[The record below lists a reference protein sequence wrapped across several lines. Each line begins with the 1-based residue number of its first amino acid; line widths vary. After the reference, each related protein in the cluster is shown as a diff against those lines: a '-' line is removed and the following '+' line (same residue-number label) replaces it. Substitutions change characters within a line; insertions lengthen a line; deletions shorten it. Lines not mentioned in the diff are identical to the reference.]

1 MKTWHQCGLD
11 VTASKAKKNN
21 NTQSLKKAGFSLA
34 NSIKPALEVD
44 YGFINIVCSFWE
56 RTKAKT
62 IWQTDE
68 GRSLKNFK
76 ELLSVYLFMPAP
88 SLFAGATRAGVIKEI
103 LCSHQS
109 FGRQNRKK
117 TVRDHM
123 NSAANFN
130 FRALVKSHAGYC
142 ARVSTPLSTQ
152 SALKVRIHPFTH
164 TLAHTPPPLAEWTM
178 QHQHA
183 DAFRREESWVAWG
196 GAGG

>member
-1 MKTWHQCGLD
+1 M
-11 VTASKAKKNN
+11 
-21 NTQSLKKAGFSLA
+21 
-34 NSIKPALEVD
+34 D

-103 LCSHQS
+103 WCSHQS

-130 FRALVKSHAGYC
+130 FRAPVKCHAGYC

-164 TLAHTPPPLAEWTM
+164 THSHTLPHRWQNEPCNTSTRTHSDVRNFEW
-178 QHQHA
+178 
-183 DAFRREESWVAWG
+183 RG
-196 GAGG
+196 GGRWAKIEFIKN

>member
-11 VTASKAKKNN
+11 VTASKAKKKKKN

-76 ELLSVYLFMPAP
+76 ELLCVDLFMPAP
-88 SLFAGATRAGVIKEI
+88 SLCAGATRADVIKEI

-109 FGRQNRKK
+109 FGTQDREK
-117 TVRDHM
+117 TPRDHM
-123 NSAANFN
+123 NSAENFN
-130 FRALVKSHAGYC
+130 FRVPVKCHAGYC
-142 ARVSTPLSTQ
+142 ARISTPVSTQ

-164 TLAHTPPPLAEWTM
+164 ALAHTHPPLAE
-178 QHQHA
+178 
-183 DAFRREESWVAWG
+183 
-196 GAGG
+196 